1 MLGKAEIVRGWNGK
15 IQNVYRREVLYQ
27 EVWNHPIT
35 EVAKKYAV
43 SDGTIHKVCRSMEIP
58 TPPVGYWAKK
68 QAGQAV
74 TVSPLPPTSG
84 CTMKL
89 GLRTKDQTSLPI
101 GKGQFVAS
109 VGVITNTEEADAA
122 LQKQEEER
130 RAMEER
136 KKRYNAEVAR
146 TKALLNQAEDYDTAC
161 KIRAMVAAAEE
172 QGVASAEWIAWAKA
186 KADWYDPMV
195 AAKDAVFGRRNH
207 NESAEK
213 KEFRQIKNDR
223 SPV

>member
-1 MLGKAEIVRGWNGK
+1 MALGKPEIVKSWAGK
-15 IQNVYRREVLYQ
+15 DQNVYRREVLYQ

-122 LQKQEEER
+122 RRKQEEGR
-130 RAMEER
+130 RAMEE
-136 KKRYNAEVAR
+136 KKKLYNLEVAK
-146 TKALLNQAEDYDTAC
+146 TKALLNLAEDFDTAC
-161 KIRAMVAAAEE
+161 KIRAMVAAAEKK
-172 QGVASAEWIAWAKA
+172 GDASAEWIAWAKA

-195 AAKDAVFGRRNH
+195 GVKDVVFGKRNH
-207 NESAEK
+207 KESAER
-213 KEFRQIKNDR
+213 KELRDQ
-223 SPV
+223 

>member
-1 MLGKAEIVRGWNGK
+1 MELGKAEIVRGWNGK

-43 SDGTIHKVCRSMEIP
+43 SDCTIHKVCRSMEIP
-58 TPPVGYWAKK
+58 TPPIGYWAKK

-84 CTMKL
+84 GTMKL

-101 GKGQFVAS
+101 GKGPFVAN
-109 VGVITNTEEADAA
+109 VGVITNIEEAEATRR
-122 LQKQEEER
+122 KQEEER
-130 RAMEER
+130 RTMEEK
-136 KKRYNAEVAR
+136 KKRYNIEVEK
-146 TKALLNQAEDYDTAC
+146 TKALLNQAEDYDIAC

-172 QGVASAEWIAWAKA
+172 RGNANTEWIAWAKA

-195 AAKDAVFGRRNH
+195 AAKDTCFGWRKH
-207 NESAEK
+207 KDSAEK
-213 KEFRQIKNDR
+213 KVLREQ
-223 SPV
+223 

>member
-1 MLGKAEIVRGWNGK
+1 MELGKAEIVRGWNGK

-101 GKGQFVAS
+101 GKGPFVAN
-109 VGVITNTEEADAA
+109 VVVITNMEEAEVARR
-122 LQKQEEER
+122 KQEEER
-130 RAMEER
+130 RAMEEK
-136 KKRYNAEVAR
+136 KKRYNIEVEK
-146 TKALLNQAEDYDTAC
+146 TKTLLNQAEDYDIAC
-161 KIRAMVAAAEE
+161 KIRAMVAVAEE
-172 QGVASAEWIAWAKA
+172 RGDASAEWIDWAKA

-195 AAKDAVFGRRNH
+195 AAKDVVFGRRNH
-207 NESAEK
+207 RDGAERK
-213 KEFRQIKNDR
+213 ALKEIGTVQK
-223 SPV
+223 